1 MGDTPARRW
10 WLLPLLGVLL
20 AFGFL
25 GSRGIWDPDEGRY
38 TNVAL
43 VMLDSG
49 NWLDPMRNEDVGH
62 WTKPPVAYWLIA
74 ASVHTFGQNAWAAR
88 LPIALSFLACAW
100 LAWRTA
106 RRLQPG
112 AETTAAVAYL
122 TMLLPSGA
130 AQLVTT
136 DFPLAAAQAL
146 AMHAFVE
153 HRFGADRA
161 SRGWLLAMWAA
172 FALAFMV
179 KGPPALLP
187 LAAIGVFGLLVP
199 GGRAVGMRWQ
209 LAGVALFLVLALP
222 WYVAVSVRHDG
233 LLQYFLGAEVVDRL
247 ATDRFGRNG
256 QWYGWIAVY
265 LPALL
270 LGTLP
275 WTRSL
280 WRWARALPSQARAWR
295 DRTMRAQ
302 HARDILVV
310 LWIVLPLLVFCIA
323 RSRLPL
329 YLLPIFVPIAIAIA
343 TRRAADADSLP
354 RWPWLAAW
362 VAVLLGLRLAAAA
375 FPTHKDAAVWADAI
389 RARATAPVREVV
401 FVEDMARYGL
411 RLYLD
416 AEIEKLSLDP
426 LPQPRF
432 NPEYDEPLARE
443 LEESAQE
450 TGVVYVA
457 KEAAWPAIRR
467 RIADLGHHA
476 STLGTP
482 FDGRVLFE
490 VAPPAAPSRDD
501 AQRSSTSSLPPD
513 ALR

>member
-1 MGDTPARRW
+1 MPQQAVERLVDRRP
-10 WLLPLLGVLL
+10 WLLALLGLVL

-49 NWLDPMRNEDVGH
+49 NWLDPMRNEDIGH

-74 ASVHTFGQNAWAAR
+74 ASVKAFGQNTWAAR
-88 LPIALSFLACAW
+88 LPIALSFLACGW

-112 AETTAAVAYL
+112 TESTAAVVYL
-122 TMLLPSGA
+122 TMLLPAGA
-130 AQLVTT
+130 SQLVTT

-153 HRFGADRA
+153 HRFGAPRA

-187 LAAIGVFGLLVP
+187 LAAIVAFRLLVP
-199 GGRAVGMRWQ
+199 GGPVIGTRWH
-209 LAGVALFLVLALP
+209 LGGVVLFLALALP
-222 WYVAVSVRHDG
+222 WYLVVSLRHEG

-247 ATDRFGRNG
+247 ATNRFGRNG
-256 QWYGWIAVY
+256 HWYGWIVVY
-265 LPALL
+265 LPTLL

-280 WRWARALPSQARAWR
+280 WRWARALPAQARAWR
-295 DRTMRAQ
+295 DRHVRER
-302 HARDILVV
+302 HAGAILVA
-310 LWIVLPLLVFCIA
+310 LWILLPLLVFCIA

-329 YLLPIFVPIAIAIA
+329 YLLPVFVPIAIAVA
-343 TRRAADADSLP
+343 TRRATDGITLP
-354 RWPWLAAW
+354 RPRWLAAW
-362 VAVLLGLRLAAAA
+362 VVALLALRLAAAA
-375 FPTHKDAAVWADAI
+375 FPTHKDASAWADAI

-411 RLYLD
+411 HLHLD
-416 AEIEKLSLDP
+416 AEIEKLSLDAP
-426 LPQPRF
+426 PQPRF
-432 NPEYDEPLARE
+432 NPEYDEPLSRE
-443 LEESAQE
+443 LEESATE
-450 TGVVYVA
+450 TGVLYVA
-457 KEAAWPAIRR
+457 KAHAWPAVRDR
-467 RIADLGHHA
+467 VAALGYRA
-476 STLGTP
+476 TPLGTP
-482 FDGRVLFE
+482 FDGRVMFE
-490 VAPPAAPSRDD
+490 VERGARP
-501 AQRSSTSSLPPD
+501 
-513 ALR
+513 

>member
-1 MGDTPARRW
+1 MDDTLARRW

-43 VMLDSG
+43 VMQDSG
-49 NWLDPMRNEDVGH
+49 NWLDPMRNDDVGH

-74 ASVHTFGQNAWAAR
+74 ASVQAFGQNAWAAR
-88 LPIALSFLACAW
+88 LPIALSFLACGW

-112 AETTAAVAYL
+112 TETVAAVAYL

-146 AMHAFVE
+146 AMYAFVE
-153 HRFGADRA
+153 HRFGAERA
-161 SRGWLLAMWAA
+161 TRGWLLVMWAA

-187 LAAIGVFGLLVP
+187 LAAIGVFRLLLP
-199 GGRAVGMRWQ
+199 GGRAVGARWH
-209 LAGVALFLVLALP
+209 LAGIALFLVLALP
-222 WYVAVSVRHDG
+222 WYVIVSLRHDG

-247 ATDRFGRNG
+247 ATNRFGRNG

-265 LPALL
+265 LPTLL

-275 WTRSL
+275 WTHSL
-280 WRWARALPSQARAWR
+280 WRWVRALPSQARAWR
-295 DRTMRAQ
+295 DRRVRAD

-329 YLLPIFVPIAIAIA
+329 YLLPIFVPLALAIAM
-343 TRRAADADSLP
+343 RRAADGIALP
-354 RWPWLAAW
+354 RWPWLVAW
-362 VAVLLGLRLAAAA
+362 VVVLLGLRLAAAA
-375 FPTHKDAAVWADAI
+375 FPTHKDAAVWAEAI
-389 RARATAPVREVV
+389 RARAPGPVREVV

-411 RLYLD
+411 HLHLD
-416 AEIEKLSLDP
+416 AEIEKLSLDAS
-426 LPQPRF
+426 PQARF

-450 TGVVYVA
+450 TGVVYIA
-457 KEAAWPAIRR
+457 KEAAWPAIRK
-467 RIADLGHHA
+467 RIADLGHFA
-476 STLGTP
+476 TPLGTP
-482 FDGRVLFE
+482 FEGRVVFE
-490 VAPPAAPSRDD
+490 VAPPAAP
-501 AQRSSTSSLPPD
+501 
-513 ALR
+513 